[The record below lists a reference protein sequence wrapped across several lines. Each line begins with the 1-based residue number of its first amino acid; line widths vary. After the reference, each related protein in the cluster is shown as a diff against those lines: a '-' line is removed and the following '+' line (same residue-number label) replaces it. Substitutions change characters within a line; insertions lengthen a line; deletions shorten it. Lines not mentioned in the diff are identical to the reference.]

1 MAKHY
6 GISIYTIKSYCAKQQ
21 QVIYIWIYT
30 TEANHKELLNEINP
44 NPKRQLTFYDNL
56 AKENY
61 REEK

>member
-1 MAKHY
+1 MSFKRQMAKHY

-44 NPKRQLTFYDNL
+44 NPKR
-56 AKENY
+56 
-61 REEK
+61 